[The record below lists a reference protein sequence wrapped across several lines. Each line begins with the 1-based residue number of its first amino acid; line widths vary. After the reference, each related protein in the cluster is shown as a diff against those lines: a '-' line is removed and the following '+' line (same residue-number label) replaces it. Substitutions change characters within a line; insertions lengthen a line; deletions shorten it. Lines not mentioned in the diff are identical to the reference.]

1 MNQHPLGRRQLI
13 AGMLATPV
21 AVGLGASAAQAAPVR
36 ADLGDVVPQTHA
48 HDYELDRP
56 LLDALSNGFVSVEAD
71 VWLVDGQLLVAHD
84 EVDLDPKRTLESLHR
99 SPARHRQGQGRS
111 VYPGWNG
118 SPQLLIR
125 TKAPS
130 SLTTARPRFST
141 TRPARPLS
149 R

>member
-36 ADLGDVVPQTHA
+36 ADLGDVVPQTPA
-48 HDYELDRP
+48 HTDYELDRP
-56 LLDALSNGFVSVEAD
+56 LLDTLSNGFVSVEAD

-84 EVDLDPKRTLESLHR
+84 EVDLDPKRTLESLYLEPLR
-99 SPARHRQGQGRS
+99 AIVKGQGRS

-118 SPQLLIR
+118 SLQLLIH
-125 TKAPS
+125 
-130 SLTTARPRFST
+130 PRH
-141 TRPARPLS
+141 RHH
-149 R
+149 